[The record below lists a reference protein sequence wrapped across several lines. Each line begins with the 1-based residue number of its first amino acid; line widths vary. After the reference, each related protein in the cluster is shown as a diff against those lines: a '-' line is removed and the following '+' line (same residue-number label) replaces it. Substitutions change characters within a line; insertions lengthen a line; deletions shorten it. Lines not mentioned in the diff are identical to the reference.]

1 MPIYRYKAIDS
12 GCPHCQEGFDLLQK
26 LSEAELSVCPQ
37 CRAAIRK
44 QICAPALA
52 MGGSHLLSE
61 KKIGEKGCTKRPPAK
76 ARTSSARTDSPKP
89 LAQAQSSGAYHPGVL
104 IIDLACDQLRPK

>member
-26 LSEAELSVCPQ
+26 LSEAVLSVCPQ

-61 KKIGEKGCTKRPPAK
+61 KKIGEKGFTQYKKIGKGVYEKTAGKGPDII
-76 ARTSSARTDSPKP
+76 SSD
-89 LAQAQSSGAYHPGVL
+89 
-104 IIDLACDQLRPK
+104 

>member
-61 KKIGEKGCTKRPPAK
+61 KKIGEKGFTQYKKIGKGVYEKTAGKGPDII
-76 ARTSSARTDSPKP
+76 SSD
-89 LAQAQSSGAYHPGVL
+89 
-104 IIDLACDQLRPK
+104 